1 MRAIAATNPDIFPR
15 LLLSGRH
22 GRHHPGRH
30 EVGFKPKIYGGGMVG
45 LQATAIKTQL
55 GPLLNGIVVYDFWL
69 PWAGFASDAG
79 REFLKKYQA
88 KSAAAGVDLLGYYLP
103 PFAYARCR

>member
-1 MRAIAATNPDIFPR
+1 
-15 LLLSGRH
+15 
-22 GRHHPGRH
+22 
-30 EVGFKPKIYGGGMVG
+30 MVG

-69 PWAGFASDAG
+69 PWAKFATDKG

-88 KSAAAGVDLLGYYLP
+88 KSEAAGVDLL
-103 PFAYARCR
+103 ATTCRPTPTRACR